1 MAWPDVIMA
10 YFALKIHIKDRH
22 AGIPNTQNNVSH
34 ITAKINEGIHQA
46 NLLTSMFNL
55 AYLS

>member
-34 ITAKINEGIHQA
+34 ITAKINESIHQA
-46 NLLTSMFNL
+46 NLLT
-55 AYLS
+55 